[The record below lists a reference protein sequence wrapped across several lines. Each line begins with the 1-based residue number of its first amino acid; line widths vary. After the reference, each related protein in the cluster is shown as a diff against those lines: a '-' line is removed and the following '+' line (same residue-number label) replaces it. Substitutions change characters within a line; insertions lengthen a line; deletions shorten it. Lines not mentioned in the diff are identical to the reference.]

1 MVSAQE
7 IENKAII
14 NHWPISI
21 LNGLVALISLAIPM
35 YMSRVVSSEEIGKYK
50 IVFLYLTMI
59 PSLTLSTGIESGLY
73 YWTGLMENAREK
85 VRGAWSM
92 ALIQS
97 VLFFVILIVFSPFIR
112 SWLNWSW
119 EQYIS
124 FSFAGLTVVL
134 SSLYESILI
143 GRNKI
148 WKSAFFSTFFNT
160 INALTVILAIL
171 IFKSAIMIVWGYTIT
186 MLIKI
191 AASYYFGVK
200 EGWIPVGLDLKEA
213 KNVLKYYLPVSSAGV
228 FDFLVNNSDR
238 FLLSILI
245 TPVQFVSYSFGCLAI
260 PPLQILESSVNRVI
274 IPQLTTAIEQHDKS
288 HAARL
293 YRSGLEQIMLI
304 FIPAS
309 IGLFIFAEPIIKLLF
324 TEKYIDS
331 APYLKLYAL
340 LILLTGIPFDIAAR
354 ASGNGKWIF
363 KNTIKMGI
371 FSLGLCA
378 LLAWKLGP
386 FGALIAMI
394 ITLVVQKYFGFTLM
408 VKTYG
413 WSLKEMIPFN
423 TLYLCFA
430 LASSLGLASLFI
442 KSYFSN
448 DLTWFM
454 TCSIQFTVIYLGTLL
469 IIRKDLFGNI
479 PLLNKIFSFFYGKK
493 TLLTTELNNDIID
506 ININESDN

>member
-1 MVSAQE
+1 MIAQE
-7 IENKAII
+7 IEKKAII

-35 YMSRVVSSEEIGKYK
+35 YMSRVVSADEIGKYK
-50 IVFLYLTMI
+50 IVFLYLTMV

-97 VLFFVILIVFSPFIR
+97 VLFFIILIIFSPFIR
-112 SWLNWSW
+112 AWLNWSW

-124 FSFAGLTVVL
+124 FAFASLTIVL

-143 GRNKI
+143 GRKKI
-148 WKSAFFSTFFNT
+148 WKSALFSTFFNT
-160 INALTVILAIL
+160 INALTVVLAIL

-186 MLIKI
+186 MFIKI
-191 AASYYFGVK
+191 AASYYLGAK
-200 EGWIPVGLDLKEA
+200 EGWIPLGLDLKEA

-238 FLLSILI
+238 FLLSLLI
-245 TPVQFVSYSFGCLAI
+245 TPIQFVSYSFGCLAI

-274 IPQLTTAIEQHDKS
+274 IPQLATAIECGDKA

-304 FIPAS
+304 FVPAS
-309 IGLFIFAEPIIKLLF
+309 VGLFIFAEPIIKLLF

-340 LILLTGIPFDIAAR
+340 LILLTGIPYDIAAR
-354 ASGNGKWIF
+354 ASGNAKWIL
-363 KNTIKMGI
+363 KNTIRMGA
-371 FSLGLCA
+371 FSLMICA
-378 LLAWKLGP
+378 LLAWKFGP
-386 FGALIAMI
+386 FGALMGMI
-394 ITLVVQKYFGFTLM
+394 ITLVVQKFFGFNLM
-408 VKTYG
+408 VKAYG
-413 WSLKEMIPFN
+413 WSLKEMIPLN
-423 TLYLCFA
+423 TLYLYFV
-430 LASSLGLASLFI
+430 LASSLGLACLFLR
-442 KSYFSN
+442 SYFYS
-448 DLTWFM
+448 DLRWFV
-454 TCSIQFTVIYLGTLL
+454 TCSINFAVIYLGTLFV
-469 IIRKDLFGNI
+469 IRKDLFGKI
-479 PLLNKIFSFFYGKK
+479 PLLNKVLSIPKKIFLNTK
-493 TLLTTELNNDIID
+493 LNNNITR
-506 ININESDN
+506 INADESDN